1 VIWTNYL
8 TENAFAQ
15 EIRMRKAL
23 TMIMAAAILG
33 VGFQAM
39 SGPPE
44 TIAEGRMIAAP
55 VQKGMS
61 INGLRV
67 ALPEHMTNFP
77 KELVPLP

>member
-1 VIWTNYL
+1 MIWTNYL

-23 TMIMAAAILG
+23 TMIVAAALLG

-44 TIAEGRMIAAP
+44 TIA